1 MKAQTEWVA
10 KRPPK
15 ITTLNGLPSHLKSAR
30 ALANLFGYSN
40 HKLRRDFERQL
51 RQHSVA
57 KAQAAVSDDDY
68 PVILYSEQP
77 KRFAGFWNCVASA
90 RKRHKAP
97 IEIARR
103 RLVPELPIFLL
114 EAWCPSFYESVAVGP
129 PSAAPNLTAVQAAV
143 DKAKSEIGTEMV
155 VQMDL
160 LALWPSMKEAVDA
173 AGHDGTRPDETAHDR
188 LAGAVFAM
196 SCAYGFVGFMQYAL
210 DVAPEIFASF
220 YADFIDPNMAE
231 PDMIEPAQGDWAGLC
246 AELKALSQRIESCT
260 VSVGLA
266 ADLANLSGRFE
277 RFVAGYHK
285 GAESIAAITAFFSE
299 IAAEVEA
306 REDTKWLAEDCRHEG
321 ECWLA
326 GDILPDERMARLKGV
341 QAAFATRFTEYV
353 RLLDDEEVV
362 EEGLRGLARRI
373 ASATGAER
381 PALRVEERLLNDRK
395 AQLSSALAECE
406 KQLPQTFAWLGSDE
420 PGPLESL
427 PPQLELI
434 DHDTPRPVASEPER
448 SQAEPAR
455 PDPVPL
461 APPGTQQPQPAQAQT
476 EVPQSAPTQFPDGPN
491 QSAPCIY
498 ASDEVVELPGRQA
511 NPTRPDPVL
520 PAPQEILQPEPAQ
533 LQTDVSQS
541 RPAQDSGGAE
551 QCIRR
556 IHNPE
561 DTVQLLGRLDRGE
574 TLVDGQGEAMA
585 SLQQTWL
592 ETRQP
597 LRAWMLASRA
607 EAHGN
612 GLGATAESMLPAWV
626 CRLLLFVTDNGLTI
640 TDEEAARFSTDL
652 FGAAVLPEAQREL
665 LVLWLAAELQR
676 GNAKAVQVV
685 RLAQPRKFDL
695 PEHSLGGLCVR
706 HLLAAVANGETLTPP
721 PDLEVLR
728 KKLEDALKQAKDLLN
743 PARNNY
749 QNARVKSFWRSMTIT
764 SGPLG
769 QLLARAK
776 EESYP
781 AGTLRVRD
789 LAGQLPEWE
798 DIVASYRHNMEC
810 RIGEFVTCIEE
821 ARRNHNA
828 IRAASHGAQATVS
841 RKALGEI
848 AVALDQR
855 DRPEGWWFGALSA
868 GVAAAR

>member
-1 MKAQTEWVA
+1 MKDQTEWGA

-15 ITTLNGLPSHLKSAR
+15 VTTLNGLPSHLKSAR
-30 ALANLFGYSN
+30 ALADLFGYSN

-57 KAQAAVSDDDY
+57 KAQAAVSGDDY

-114 EAWCPSFYESVAVGP
+114 EAWCPSFHESVAVGP
-129 PSAAPNLTAVQAAV
+129 PSAALNLTAVQAAV
-143 DKAKSEIGTEMV
+143 DEAKSEIGTEMV

-160 LALWPSMKEAVDA
+160 LALWPSMKEAIDA

-220 YADFIDPNMAE
+220 YADFIDPNVAE
-231 PDMIEPAQGDWAGLC
+231 PDMIDPAQGDWAGLC
-246 AELKALSQRIESCT
+246 AELKALSQRFEACT
-260 VSVGLA
+260 VSVSLA

-277 RFVAGYHK
+277 SVVAGYDK
-285 GAESIAAITAFFSE
+285 GAESIAAITAFFAA

-306 REDTKWLAEDCRHEG
+306 RENTKWLAEDCRREG

-326 GDILPDERMARLKGV
+326 GDILADERMARLKV
-341 QAAFATRFTEYV
+341 AQTAFATRFAEYV
-353 RLLDDEEVV
+353 RLLDEELLV

-381 PALRVEERLLNDRK
+381 SALRAEEGLLNDRK

-427 PPQLELI
+427 RPQLELI
-434 DHDTPRPVASEPER
+434 DHDPPRPVAPESER

-455 PDPVPL
+455 PDPVPPT
-461 APPGTQQPQPAQAQT
+461 PPGTQQPQLAQAQT
-476 EVPQSAPTQFPDGPN
+476 EVPQSAPAQFPHGPY
-491 QSAPCIY
+491 QSAPCIH
-498 ASDEVVELPGRQA
+498 ASEEVADLPGRHA
-511 NPTRPDPVL
+511 NPPRPEPVL
-520 PAPQEILQPEPAQ
+520 QAPQELLQPEPAQ
-533 LQTDVSQS
+533 H
-541 RPAQDSGGAE
+541 PGGAE
-551 QCIRR
+551 QHTWR
-556 IHNPE
+556 IHTPE
-561 DTVQLLGRLDRGE
+561 DTVQLLRRLDRGE
-574 TLVDGQGEAMA
+574 TLADGQGEAMA

-592 ETRQP
+592 KTRQP

-612 GLGATAESMLPAWV
+612 GFGAIAESMLPAWV

-640 TDEEAARFSTDL
+640 TDEEAARFSSDL
-652 FGAAVLPEAQREL
+652 FGVAVLPEAQREL

-676 GNAKAVQVV
+676 GNVKAVQVV

-728 KKLEDALKQAKDLLN
+728 KKLEDALQQAKDLLN

-749 QNARVKSFWRSMTIT
+749 RNARVKSFWRSMTIT
-764 SGPLG
+764 SGPLA
-769 QLLARAK
+769 QLLAKAK
-776 EESYP
+776 EECYP

-810 RIGEFVTCIEE
+810 RIGEFIACIEE

-828 IRAASHGAQATVS
+828 IQAASHGTQATVS

-848 AVALDQR
+848 AAALDQR
-855 DRPEGWWFGALSA
+855 DRSEGWWLGALSN
-868 GVAAAR
+868 GVAAAL